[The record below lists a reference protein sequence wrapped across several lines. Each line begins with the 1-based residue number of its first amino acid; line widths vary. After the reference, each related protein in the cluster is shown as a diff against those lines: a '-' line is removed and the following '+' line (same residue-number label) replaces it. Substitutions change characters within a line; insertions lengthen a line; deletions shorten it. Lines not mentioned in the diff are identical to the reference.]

1 MLEGLTP
8 PERITPCAV
17 RTVREKLDEADRT
30 IFDRAVLDV
39 DSWPHKTLA
48 NALCERGVMIS
59 EKPIRKHRTGEC
71 SCR

>member
-17 RTVREKLDEADRT
+17 RTLREAFNENDLA
-30 IFDRAVLDV
+30 IFDKALADF
-39 DSWPHKTLA
+39 DSWPHKTLST
-48 NALCERGVMIS
+48 ALRERGVEIS
-59 EKPIRKHRTGEC
+59 DKPIRMHRTGKC